1 VNAEASSND
10 PTMGITKP
18 RIVINQRDS
27 TLLKIPEI
35 AVTMNRAAGGGSG
48 VQPEDDEKLVS
59 SSHNPILFLFYIR
72 FLVQKRIYI

>member
-1 VNAEASSND
+1 MNAEASSND

-59 SSHNPILFLFYIR
+59 SVTIKSFLFYIR

>member
-1 VNAEASSND
+1 VNAEASND

-35 AVTMNRAAGGGSG
+35 AVTMNRAAAG
-48 VQPEDDEKLVS
+48 VSVQDDEKLVS
-59 SSHNPILFLFYIR
+59 SVGTFTIKSR
-72 FLVQKRIYI
+72 FVSTFVL